1 MAVVLLAL
9 QSIVCLVSLFVG
21 KHFRVITFREFSP
34 EEARKCPLNP
44 PTPNPRLV
52 TDILTRVGSPIS
64 LLLVLM
70 IFTSAKAL
78 QYISIPTYTIF
89 KNLTI
94 ILIAYG
100 EVLWFGGSVTALAL
114 LSFGLMVLSSVVSA
128 WADISAAITNYA
140 GAPHETATELASL
153 NAGYIWMLLNCL
165 SSATYVLS
173 MRKRIKVTQFSD
185 LDSRPP
191 LVLTGLIVAM
201 FYNNLL
207 SIPILMVAS
216 FAFEDWGAANIE
228 QNLYHPYQ
236 FMTLT
241 RSPADTRNRL
251 FVAILVSGFS
261 AVFISYCTAWCLR
274 VTSSTTYRFAPQ
286 FPVMC

>member
-1 MAVVLLAL
+1 MLLAL
-9 QSIVCLVSLFVG
+9 QSIVCLVSLFLA
-21 KHFRVITFREFSP
+21 KSSRVITFREFSI
-34 EEARKCPLNP
+34 EEARKCPQLPQP
-44 PTPNPRLV
+44 PLWHR
-52 TDILTRVGSPIS
+52 ILTRIGSPIS
-64 LLLVLM
+64 FLLVLM

-100 EVLWFGGSVTALAL
+100 EVLWFGGSVTAIAL

-128 WADISAAITNYA
+128 WADISAAVANYA

-191 LVLTGLIVAM
+191 RVLLELIVAM

-216 FAFEDWGAANIE
+216 FVIEDWGASNIG
-228 QNLYHPYQ
+228 QNLYHPDP
-236 FMTLT
+236 FVTLT
-241 RSPADTRNRL
+241 CSPADTRNRL
-251 FVAILVSGFS
+251 FFAILVSGFS

-274 VTSSTTYRFAPQ
+274 VTSSTTYRFVAQ
-286 FPVMC
+286 FPGMC